1 MSVSRRLSHAQSVT
15 WLSKTVLLCL
25 LYYAA
30 QILPLHAEETWV
42 DLTHSFSDST
52 IFWPTETGFR
62 LVRGTNTTT
71 AQGYYYAAN
80 RFSTAEHGGTHL
92 DAPRHFSASGQT
104 ADAIPLRN
112 LIGEAAVVDV
122 SAACA
127 TNPDYQVTIDDLMNW
142 ETTNRQLLVERIVLL
157 RTGWS
162 QRWPNRLTY
171 LGTDQWGPSAVKH
184 LHFPGLSPTAAQWLV
199 DHRRPRAIGID
210 TASIDHGQSTDFATH
225 VTLCGANVPIFE
237 NVANLDAVPST
248 GVFVIALPMKIA
260 GGSGGPLRIV
270 GRISTDHRPNG
281 E

>member
-1 MSVSRRLSHAQSVT
+1 MFFRRQASRVPRLAF
-15 WLSKTVLLCL
+15 LSTTILLTLVNATQYGPL
-25 LYYAA
+25 LAG
-30 QILPLHAEETWV
+30 ETWV

-62 LVRGTNTTT
+62 LERGINKTT
-71 AQGYYYAAN
+71 AKGYYYAAN

-92 DAPRHFSASGQT
+92 DAPRHFSETGQT
-104 ADAIPLRN
+104 TDAIPLHN

-122 SAACA
+122 SVACA
-127 TNPDYQVTIDDLMNW
+127 SNPDYQVTIDDLMDW
-142 ETTNRQLLVERIVLL
+142 ETANKQQLVGRIVLL

-171 LGTDQWGPSAVKH
+171 LGTDIRGPSAVKH

-210 TASIDHGQSTDFATH
+210 TASIDHGQSTDFAAH
-225 VTLCGANVPIFE
+225 VILCGANVPIFE

-248 GVFVIALPMKIA
+248 DVFVIALPMKIA

-270 GRISTDHRPNG
+270 GRIPTDHRTNG

>member
-1 MSVSRRLSHAQSVT
+1 MFFRRQASRVPMLAFLSTAI
-15 WLSKTVLLCL
+15 LLTLVNATQYGPL
-25 LYYAA
+25 LAA
-30 QILPLHAEETWV
+30 ETWI
-42 DLTHSFSDST
+42 DLTHPFSDST

-62 LVRGTNTTT
+62 LERGINKTT
-71 AQGYYYAAN
+71 AKGYYYAAN

-127 TNPDYQVTIDDLMNW
+127 TNPDYQVTIDDLMDW
-142 ETTNRQLLVERIVLL
+142 ETANKQQLVERIVLL

-171 LGTDQWGPSAVKH
+171 LGTDIRGPSAVKH

-210 TASIDHGQSTDFATH
+210 TASIDHGQSTDFAAH
-225 VTLCGANVPIFE
+225 LTLCGANVPIFE
-237 NVANLDAVPST
+237 NVTNLDALPST

-270 GRISTDHRPNG
+270 GRISTDHQPNG